1 MLRSLAL
8 LALTTAPALAL
19 ASALGGAAGI
29 DWTATFEG
37 ALERAAAEERVV
49 FIAVNMD
56 GERANERM
64 VDKVY
69 GDRDIQR
76 LASETVNLIASAD
89 RHRKS
94 GKCPRFGCADCDEH
108 RFVDIAEVKLL
119 AMGGVDQRPRANAV
133 GFDGVDD
140 LQKLPEGD
148 RQEPGAPLQP
158 WSAVALSWDDDFVYL
173 AVVSEAFE
181 DPLTPFLL
189 YLEADPG
196 PATAGVGLE
205 YSGQVPQLPFQPTH
219 AVALRRQH
227 DAGDGV
233 GPWSGVWVPASGTW
247 RPVHRL
253 AEGRDVFVAADQH
266 TLSAIVPRHVLGD
279 PERLRVAGHVVYG
292 VSGEE
297 WKETV
302 PAEHTPWAEGG
313 GSWLLEL

>member
-108 RFVDIAEVKLL
+108 RFVDIAVREQVLKPS
-119 AMGGVDQRPRANAV
+119 ATGAVIAPQHARDARVCASRASRA
-133 GFDGVDD
+133 
-140 LQKLPEGD
+140 
-148 RQEPGAPLQP
+148 RAI
-158 WSAVALSWDDDFVYL
+158 
-173 AVVSEAFE
+173 
-181 DPLTPFLL
+181 
-189 YLEADPG
+189 G
-196 PATAGVGLE
+196 PA
-205 YSGQVPQLPFQPTH
+205 YRQRVP
-219 AVALRRQH
+219 
-227 DAGDGV
+227 D
-233 GPWSGVWVPASGTW
+233 
-247 RPVHRL
+247 
-253 AEGRDVFVAADQH
+253 
-266 TLSAIVPRHVLGD
+266 PRSTQID
-279 PERLRVAGHVVYG
+279 C
-292 VSGEE
+292 S
-297 WKETV
+297 
-302 PAEHTPWAEGG
+302 
-313 GSWLLEL
+313 